1 MKEKIKHIDLN
12 DYSQHVIVYHKTI
25 LTPEEIQ
32 EKLIKISMIPKK
44 YFNK

>member
-12 DYSQHVIVYHKTI
+12 DYSQHAINYHKTI
-25 LTPEEIQ
+25 LTTEEIQ